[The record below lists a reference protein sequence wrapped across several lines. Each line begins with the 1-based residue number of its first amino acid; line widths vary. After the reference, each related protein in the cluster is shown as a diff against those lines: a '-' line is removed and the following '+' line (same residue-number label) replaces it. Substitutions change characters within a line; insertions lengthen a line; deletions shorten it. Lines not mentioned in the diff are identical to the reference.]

1 MAAVECQVCGQTL
14 PPGTGWPE
22 YCQHIETLHPYIPL
36 GNPRRRLF
44 PLGDEDGEDTQVV
57 EKDPVDM
64 TVEEDENCVFFFSLV
79 LLLGADSPR
88 GCPGMLV
95 SPPIFFIGG
104 IWLSLGTFSSGSAI
118 GT

>member
-1 MAAVECQVCGQTL
+1 MADVECEVCGQTL

-22 YCQHIETLHPYIPL
+22 YCQHIETLHPDFPL

-64 TVEEDENCVFFFSLV
+64 SVEEDEGEEQEDEEEGEDEEGKEGEHVEEHV
-79 LLLGADSPR
+79 EEHVDELGDAEKSKE
-88 GCPGMLV
+88 GEEQG
-95 SPPIFFIGG
+95 
-104 IWLSLGTFSSGSAI
+104 
-118 GT
+118 